1 MPVSLF
7 SRSGATSRTAFGRE
21 SVLAGVIG
29 AAVVGLAGSRP
40 GHGDSVQGIA
50 RGLTLMKDIF
60 VVCWLSA
67 VYPLHARITILN
79 AFRPTLFE

>member
-1 MPVSLF
+1 ML
-7 SRSGATSRTAFGRE
+7 E
-21 SVLAGVIG
+21 W
-29 AAVVGLAGSRP
+29 SRP